1 MTGLPSFRIAHGSKS
16 ALARSL
22 PMAMTRIPNQLD
34 LTSPELKTLRAIVA
48 NSFTPTSQIN
58 ALEKARLIELGLVLG
73 GMGGLMP
80 TPAGR
85 IVARL

>member
-1 MTGLPSFRIAHGSKS
+1 MRNSVWSGFRRTDMS
-16 ALARSL
+16 
-22 PMAMTRIPNQLD
+22 MTRIPNQLD
-34 LTSPELKTLRAIVA
+34 LSADELKTLRDIVGR
-48 NSFTPTSQIN
+48 SFTPIGQIN
-58 ALEKARLIELGLVLG
+58 AQQRSRLLELGLILG

>member
-1 MTGLPSFRIAHGSKS
+1 MGRLEVV
-16 ALARSL
+16 L

-34 LTSPELKTLRAIVA
+34 LTADELKTLRGIVA
-48 NSFTPTSQIN
+48 GSFTPTSQVNIQQR
-58 ALEKARLIELGLVLG
+58 ARLLELGLILG

>member
-1 MTGLPSFRIAHGSKS
+1 MRDSACAGLMAHV
-16 ALARSL
+16 LQ
-22 PMAMTRIPNQLD
+22 MAMNRIPNQLD
-34 LTSPELKTLRAIVA
+34 LTADELKALRDIVGR
-48 NSFTPTSQIN
+48 SFTPIGQVNIQQR
-58 ALEKARLIELGLVLG
+58 KRLLELGLILG

>member
-1 MTGLPSFRIAHGSKS
+1 M
-16 ALARSL
+16 
-22 PMAMTRIPNQLD
+22 MERIPGVQD
-34 LTSPELKTLRAIVA
+34 LSLREWAALRDVVTRSFMPTHQVA
-48 NSFTPTSQIN
+48 
-58 ALEKARLIELGLVLG
+58 AADRLRLQQLGLIQC

>member
-1 MTGLPSFRIAHGSKS
+1 M
-16 ALARSL
+16 
-22 PMAMTRIPNQLD
+22 MNRIPTALD
-34 LTSPELKTLRAIVA
+34 LTLQEFVSLRNIVIR
-48 NSFTPTSQIN
+48 SFTPTHQV
-58 ALEKARLIELGLVLG
+58 AAPDKERLLELGLIQT

>member
-1 MTGLPSFRIAHGSKS
+1 MDRLDGNRMT
-16 ALARSL
+16 
-22 PMAMTRIPNQLD
+22 MTRIPNQLD
-34 LTSPELKTLRAIVA
+34 LTADELKTLRDIVGR
-48 NSFTPTSQIN
+48 SFTPAGQIN
-58 ALEKARLIELGLVLG
+58 AQQRSRLLELGLILG

>member
-1 MTGLPSFRIAHGSKS
+1 MRNS
-16 ALARSL
+16 AWAGFGHTD
-22 PMAMTRIPNQLD
+22 MAMTRIPNQLD
-34 LTSPELKTLRAIVA
+34 LSADELKTLRDIVGR
-48 NSFTPTSQIN
+48 SFTPIGQIN
-58 ALEKARLIELGLVLG
+58 VQQRSRLLELGLILG